1 MFFSDSYGLSL
12 KAYRTGN
19 RIPSIHVDSETDV
32 KNKAAT
38 KGTSGRARTP
48 QKNIYRCRN
57 WIVGSSTISKVQ
69 LPARDA
75 HSHGRARQDSG
86 PTLHI
91 AKRTTRSCSGFGGV
105 ATKCPTSG
113 ASWVWAGMVG
123 SLVGTASMAGRN
135 LLFVVQI
142 QRHGVACQRGRL
154 STAARFLR
162 RTDKM
167 SYRHN
172 TQR

>member
-1 MFFSDSYGLSL
+1 
-12 KAYRTGN
+12 
-19 RIPSIHVDSETDV
+19 
-32 KNKAAT
+32 
-38 KGTSGRARTP
+38 
-48 QKNIYRCRN
+48 
-57 WIVGSSTISKVQ
+57 
-69 LPARDA
+69 
-75 HSHGRARQDSG
+75 
-86 PTLHI
+86 
-91 AKRTTRSCSGFGGV
+91 
-105 ATKCPTSG
+105 
-113 ASWVWAGMVG
+113 MVG